1 MKDNKILIIVAVL
14 LCVIGVSTCFAVGV
28 FSPKEDLEVRIE
40 RAGVCNPL
48 KPVEDKSLKISDK
61 EKKKLQKYWEDT
73 DKTKSPSVNE
83 LCDCVI
89 GDYKLFVGEDEI
101 LYNLDIGYVLY
112 EGNFIDV
119 SDEFHS
125 YLTKVTKDNDIKVEE
140 DKEEESP
147 KINTDPDSS
156 ECCSCCPDLKP
167 GESCIAVCC
176 ECEY

>member
-1 MKDNKILIIVAVL
+1 MKDKKILINVAVL

-28 FSPKEDLEVRIE
+28 FSSKEDLEVRIE

-48 KPVEDKSLKISDK
+48 KPVDEKSLKISDK

-73 DKTKSPSVNE
+73 DKTKSPGVNE

-101 LYNLDIGYVLY
+101 LYNLDIGYVLFD
-112 EGNFIDV
+112 GNFVDI

-125 YLTKVTKDNDIKVEE
+125 YLAKVTKDNDIKEVADDEV
-140 DKEEESP
+140 DSP
-147 KINTDPDSS
+147 KISTGSD
-156 ECCSCCPDLKP
+156 ECCSCCPDSEP
-167 GESCIAVCC
+167 GDICIDACC
-176 ECEY
+176 ECID